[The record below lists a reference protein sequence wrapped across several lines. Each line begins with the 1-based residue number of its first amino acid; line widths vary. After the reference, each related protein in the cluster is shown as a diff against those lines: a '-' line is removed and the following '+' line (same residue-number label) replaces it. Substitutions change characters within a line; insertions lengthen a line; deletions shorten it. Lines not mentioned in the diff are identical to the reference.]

1 MKINELLNEDE
12 QINELDP
19 GQVPGI
25 LNPRRYFGQGKRNVQ
40 TVKQD
45 KILAKNLYNA
55 WNAYAVRIN
64 RALANDPE
72 LVGKSAQYF
81 KSFISKALK
90 IPPTNTMFQE
100 IDNMLG
106 VNGMNYNKATAKQA
120 LDYAVSQRA
129 IAGLGPLQAPQQQT
143 NPQAAASPAA
153 SSASNVKRPKTGDK
167 VNYGGQQYTW
177 TNRAWR
183 SGANVLTGNDAKA
196 AMVAF
201 RNTP

>member
-1 MKINELLNEDE
+1 MKINELLNEEE

-19 GQVPGI
+19 GQVPSR
-25 LNPRRYFGQGKRNVQ
+25 LDPRRYFGQGKRNAQ

-72 LVGKSAQYF
+72 LVAKSAQYF

-90 IPPTNTMFQE
+90 IPAGNPMFQE

-106 VNGMNYNKATAKQA
+106 ANGMNYNKATAKQA
-120 LDYAVSQRA
+120 LDYAVAQRA
-129 IAGLGPLQAPQQQT
+129 VSSLGPLQTAQQQA
-143 NPQAAASPAA
+143 NPQAAASPA
-153 SSASNVKRPKTGDK
+153 SRSASNVKRPKNGDK
-167 VNYGGQQYTW
+167 VNYAGQQYTW

-183 SGANVLTGNDAKA
+183 SGTNVLTGNDAKA
-196 AMVAF
+196 AMAAF